1 MNLLVLSSLVFTT
14 NVLTTMYKE
23 YYIYGCLFS
32 GLTTTSLMYHSHPTM
47 YTRILDKTMVFMVVG
62 YGGNMLYQKSTH
74 DNSCHILG
82 VLGLFLSVLRLY
94 VYGYY
99 VNQYCFHPEEGTQYH
114 CLLHFISS
122 LGHHWI
128 TFL

>member
-1 MNLLVLSSLVFTT
+1 MNLLFVSSFVFTT

-23 YYIYGCLFS
+23 YYVYGCLFS

-47 YTRILDKTMVFMVVG
+47 YTLILDKTMIFMVIS
-62 YGGNMLYQKSTH
+62 YGGYMLYQKSNP
-74 DNSCHILG
+74 DNLLHQF
-82 VLGLFLSVLRLY
+82 VVWGLFLSVLRLY
-94 VYGYY
+94 AYGYY
-99 VNQYCFHPEEGTQYH
+99 TNQYCFHPEDGHPYH
-114 CLLHFISS
+114 CLLHLISS